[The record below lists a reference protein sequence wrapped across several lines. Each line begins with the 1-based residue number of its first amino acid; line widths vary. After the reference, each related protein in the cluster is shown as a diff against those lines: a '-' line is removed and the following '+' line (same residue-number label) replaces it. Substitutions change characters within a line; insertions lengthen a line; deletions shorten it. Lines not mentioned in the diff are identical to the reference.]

1 MTMQEATRELLV
13 IDGEPMA
20 VPSGAVAFKYDDAV
34 EAACWLFEAE
44 EAEQIAREDPAVIV
58 WAGRR

>member
-1 MTMQEATRELLV
+1 MTIPEASRELLV
-13 IDGEPMA
+13 IDGEPTA
-20 VPSGAVAFKYDDAV
+20 VPTGAVAFKYDDAV
-34 EAACWLFEAE
+34 ESACWLFDAE